1 MKFLDKLGLAIFS
14 ILTLILS
21 ILMCLIVFGWVDP
34 SVITILIT
42 SSIDTQNG
50 MYITIGISIVLI
62 LLAIKCLFF
71 PSYER
76 RKAGDD
82 DEGILLQNENGKLL
96 ITKGTIKNLVVGAT
110 NEFKDINGSEVD
122 VEIDAHD
129 DVNVNLII
137 NVHKETII
145 KDISSKLQNRVK
157 EAVKKATDL
166 DIKQINI
173 KINDVQ
179 KENIFDEE
187 YHTAR
192 KIEKEND
199 KVKERGEKVSKSEKR
214 TEEKVKNNNSSA
226 E

>member
-1 MKFLDKLGLAIFS
+1 MRKRKK
-14 ILTLILS
+14 
-21 ILMCLIVFGWVDP
+21 
-34 SVITILIT
+34 
-42 SSIDTQNG
+42 
-50 MYITIGISIVLI
+50 
-62 LLAIKCLFF
+62 IK
-71 PSYER
+71 
-76 RKAGDD
+76 
-82 DEGILLQNENGKLL
+82 
-96 ITKGTIKNLVVGAT
+96 
-110 NEFKDINGSEVD
+110 
-122 VEIDAHD
+122 
-129 DVNVNLII
+129 
-137 NVHKETII
+137 
-145 KDISSKLQNRVK
+145 K